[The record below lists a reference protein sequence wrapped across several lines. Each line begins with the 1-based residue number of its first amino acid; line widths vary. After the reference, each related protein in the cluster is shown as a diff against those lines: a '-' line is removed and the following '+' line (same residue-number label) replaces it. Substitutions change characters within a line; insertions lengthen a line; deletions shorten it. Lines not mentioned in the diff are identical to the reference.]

1 MSEIHD
7 LKLLLDNEALRSSA
21 RILILISLAIN
32 DRMYFTDL
40 LKLTETGKGSLSNNL
55 DILKKYGYITDKMV
69 FTISGP
75 RRLIYITEKGKE
87 FYGMYTKLISKL
99 KQD

>member
-7 LKLLLDNEALRSSA
+7 LKLLLDSEALRSSA

-55 DILKKYGYITDKMV
+55 DILKKYDYIKDKMV

-75 RRLIYITEKGKE
+75 RRLIYITEKGKN
-87 FYGMYTKLISKL
+87 FYGIYTELISKL
-99 KQD
+99 K